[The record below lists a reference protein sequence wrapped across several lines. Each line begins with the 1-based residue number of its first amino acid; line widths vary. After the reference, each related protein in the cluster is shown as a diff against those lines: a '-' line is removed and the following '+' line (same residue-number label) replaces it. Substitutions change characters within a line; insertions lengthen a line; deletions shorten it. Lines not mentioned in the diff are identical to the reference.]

1 MTNITKNII
10 TRITINQ
17 KGWVFSP
24 KDFLDI
30 GARAAVDQV
39 MSRLTK
45 SGFIRK
51 IARGIYDYPKTHPT
65 IGILSPNIDDLAK
78 IVANKTGDRIFH
90 SGAMATNLLGLSTQ
104 LPMKIVYATTG
115 KSCVKKIGQQNIVF
129 QHTRIPIFDDLP
141 LPCNLALQ
149 SMAYLGKA
157 ALDDDMIHQY
167 SQKLSN
173 DDKLKISKVVAHLP
187 AWMSDA
193 IHKIQGN
200 IHE

>member
-10 TRITINQ
+10 TRITTNQ
-17 KGWVFSP
+17 KGWIFSP

-30 GARAAVDQV
+30 GARASIDQV

-51 IARGIYDYPKTHPT
+51 IARGIYDYPKINPA
-65 IGILSPNIDDLAK
+65 IGVLSPNIDDLAK
-78 IVANKTGDRIFH
+78 IVASKTGDRIFH
-90 SGAMATNLLGLSTQ
+90 SGAMATNLLGISTQ
-104 LPMKIVYATTG
+104 VPMKIVYATTG
-115 KSCVKKIGQQNIVF
+115 KSCVKKVGKQNIVF
-129 QHTRIPIFDDLP
+129 QHTRIPIFEDLP

-157 ALDDDMIHQY
+157 ALDEDMIHQY

-173 DDKLKISKVVAHLP
+173 DDKLKISKVASNLP

-193 IHKIQGN
+193 IHKIQGT
-200 IHE
+200 IHG

>member
-1 MTNITKNII
+1 MTNISKNII
-10 TRITINQ
+10 ARITTNQ
-17 KGWVFSP
+17 KGWGFSP

-30 GARAAVDQV
+30 GARAAVNQV
-39 MSRLTK
+39 MSRLT
-45 SGFIRK
+45 RK
-51 IARGIYDYPKTHPT
+51 IARGIYDYPKTNPT

-115 KSCVKKIGQQNIVF
+115 KSCVRQVGNQNIVF
-129 QHTRIPIFDDLP
+129 QHTRIPIFDGLP
-141 LPCNLALQ
+141 LPYNLALQ

-187 AWMSDA
+187 SWMSDA

-200 IHE
+200 IHR